1 MKKVLIYTTSVCPY
15 CLRAKALFERKG
27 IKYEEINV
35 ENDNALREKMVL
47 EAGGKKTVPQIFIDN
62 ISIGGCDDLYA
73 LEGQGKLK
81 ELLEY

>member
-1 MKKVLIYTTSVCPY
+1 
-15 CLRAKALFERKG
+15 
-27 IKYEEINV
+27 
-35 ENDNALREKMVL
+35 MVL